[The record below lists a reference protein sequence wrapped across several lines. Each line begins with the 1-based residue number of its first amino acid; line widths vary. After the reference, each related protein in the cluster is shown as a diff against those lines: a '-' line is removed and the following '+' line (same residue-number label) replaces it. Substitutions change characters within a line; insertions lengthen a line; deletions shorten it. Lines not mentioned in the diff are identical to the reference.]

1 MYNWSIDEEKFKRE
15 DPEGYKI
22 WRLEQMI
29 NYGLDGE
36 KIKEKEVKKYWQK
49 IKERLDPYKRRL
61 IEFLLWQKLYSL
73 PNNLNFWN
81 LPSKKVDS

>member
-1 MYNWSIDEEKFKRE
+1 MYNWSTDEEKFRKK

-22 WRLEQMI
+22 WRLVQLI

-36 KIKEKEVKKYWQK
+36 KLSKKEVKKYWSK
-49 IKERLDPYKRRL
+49 IKDSLDPYKRRML
-61 IEFLLWQKLYSL
+61 EYLLWKNLFSL

-81 LPSKKVDS
+81 LPPAKSK